1 VQGFGELGVG
11 AFGVFGGLEPR
22 HLIADVL
29 GRGRERLHPPAKLVD
44 RLRLDRE
51 SLVAPRVDGLLFDLR
66 YLGAVLARGERGA
79 ATAAAG
85 GEQENHS
92 SNEDSPSAHEGQPN
106 RGPGYS
112 DPMFDTL
119 SDKLQ
124 GALGDLRGRGVLD
137 EEAITR
143 AMREVRLALLE
154 ADVNFGVVKEFVAH
168 VRERALGEDVR
179 KSLTPGQ
186 QVVKIVHEELTELL
200 GSSDSRLAFSPRP
213 PTTILLAGLQGSG
226 KTTAA
231 GKLALLLEKEGR
243 RPALV
248 AADLQRPAAVEQL
261 LQLGEQAGVP
271 VYADERSDPV
281 KAVRDGIERAK
292 ADGRDVV
299 ILDTAGRLHV
309 DEPLMAELAA
319 VRREAKP
326 TNVLLVLDAMTG
338 QEAVNVAQSFQERI
352 DFDGVVLTKLDGDA
366 RGGAAL
372 SVRAVTGRPIKLA
385 SAGEKLDALDWFH
398 PDRMASR
405 ILGMGDVLTLIERAE
420 AAIEEEEKDELER
433 RMLKGEFSFD
443 DFLSSYKM
451 IRRMG
456 PLQGVIKM
464 IPGLG
469 KQLEG
474 LDQVDERQLKR
485 VEAIVLSMTPHE
497 RRVPHVI
504 DASRRKRIAAG
515 SGTTVEQVNQL
526 IEARKQMAKMM
537 KMVGSGKMP
546 SLPGTAPTMPSGKP
560 RPSATRKASSKR
572 KKKAK
577 R

>member
-1 VQGFGELGVG
+1 
-11 AFGVFGGLEPR
+11 
-22 HLIADVL
+22 
-29 GRGRERLHPPAKLVD
+29 
-44 RLRLDRE
+44 
-51 SLVAPRVDGLLFDLR
+51 
-66 YLGAVLARGERGA
+66 
-79 ATAAAG
+79 
-85 GEQENHS
+85 
-92 SNEDSPSAHEGQPN
+92 
-106 RGPGYS
+106 
-112 DPMFDTL
+112 MFDAL
-119 SDKLQ
+119 SEKLQ
-124 GALGDLRGRGVLD
+124 SALGDLRGRGVLD
-137 EEAITR
+137 EEAISR

-186 QVVKIVHEELTELL
+186 QVVKIVHEELTVLL
-200 GSSDSRLAFSPRP
+200 GSSDSRLAFSPRA

-231 GKLALLLEKEGR
+231 GKLALLLAKEGR
-243 RPALV
+243 TPALV
-248 AADLQRPAAVEQL
+248 AADLQRPAAIDQL
-261 LQLGEQAGVP
+261 VQLGEQVGVP
-271 VYADERSDPV
+271 VYANERSDPV

-292 ADGRDVV
+292 TDGRDVV

-309 DEPLMAELAA
+309 DEALMAELAA

-338 QEAVNVAQSFQERI
+338 QEAVDVAQAFQERI

-420 AAIEEEEKDELER
+420 AAIEEEEKEQLER
-433 RMLKGEFSFD
+433 RMLKGEFTFD

-456 PLQGVIKM
+456 PLQGVLKM

-485 VEAIVLSMTPHE
+485 VEAMILSMTPHE

-526 IEARKQMAKMM
+526 IDARKQMAKMM
-537 KMVGSGKMP
+537 KLVGSGKMP
-546 SLPGTAPTMPSGKP
+546 QIPGAGLPGNGLPGQQPGQGPP
-560 RPSATRKASSKR
+560 RPSATRKSKSKR
-572 KKKAK
+572 KKKKA
-577 R
+577 RR

>member
-1 VQGFGELGVG
+1 
-11 AFGVFGGLEPR
+11 
-22 HLIADVL
+22 
-29 GRGRERLHPPAKLVD
+29 
-44 RLRLDRE
+44 
-51 SLVAPRVDGLLFDLR
+51 
-66 YLGAVLARGERGA
+66 
-79 ATAAAG
+79 
-85 GEQENHS
+85 
-92 SNEDSPSAHEGQPN
+92 
-106 RGPGYS
+106 
-112 DPMFDTL
+112 MFDAL
-119 SDKLQ
+119 SEKLQ
-124 GALGDLRGRGVLD
+124 SALGDLRGRGVLD
-137 EEAITR
+137 EEAISR

-154 ADVNFGVVKEFVAH
+154 ADVNFGVVKGFVAQ
-168 VRERALGEDVR
+168 VRERALGEAVR

-186 QVVKIVHEELTELL
+186 EVVKIVHEELTELL
-200 GSSDSRLAFSPRP
+200 GSSDSRLAFSQRP

-231 GKLALLLEKEGR
+231 GKLALLLAKEGR
-243 RPALV
+243 KPALV
-248 AADLQRPAAVEQL
+248 AADLQRPAAIDQL
-261 LQLGEQAGVP
+261 VQLGEQVSVP
-271 VYADERSDPV
+271 VYADERTDPV
-281 KAVRDGIERAK
+281 KAVHDGIERAK

-309 DEPLMAELAA
+309 DEALMEELAA

-338 QEAVNVAQSFQERI
+338 QEAVNVAQAFQERI

-372 SVRAVTGRPIKLA
+372 SVRAVTGKPIKLA
-385 SAGEKLDALDWFH
+385 SLGEKLDALDWFH

-420 AAIEEEEKDELER
+420 AAIEDEEKEKLEA

-451 IRRMG
+451 LRRMG
-456 PLQGVIKM
+456 PLQGILKM

-469 KQLEG
+469 NQLEG
-474 LDQVDERQLKR
+474 LDQVDEGQLKR

-546 SLPGTAPTMPSGKP
+546 SLPGMPAAPTMPSSKP

-572 KKKAK
+572 KKKKAK

>member
-1 VQGFGELGVG
+1 
-11 AFGVFGGLEPR
+11 
-22 HLIADVL
+22 
-29 GRGRERLHPPAKLVD
+29 
-44 RLRLDRE
+44 
-51 SLVAPRVDGLLFDLR
+51 
-66 YLGAVLARGERGA
+66 
-79 ATAAAG
+79 
-85 GEQENHS
+85 
-92 SNEDSPSAHEGQPN
+92 
-106 RGPGYS
+106 
-112 DPMFDTL
+112 MFDAL

-124 GALGDLRGRGVLD
+124 SALGDLRGRGILD
-137 EEAITR
+137 EEAISR

-154 ADVNFGVVKEFVAH
+154 ADANFGVVKEFVAH
-168 VRERALGEDVR
+168 VRERALGEEVR

-231 GKLALLLEKEGR
+231 AKLALLLSKEGR
-243 RPALV
+243 KPALV
-248 AADLQRPAAVEQL
+248 AADLQRPAAIDQL
-261 LQLGEQAGVP
+261 VQLGEQVGVP
-271 VYADERSDPV
+271 VYADERSEPV
-281 KAVRDGIERAK
+281 RAVHDGIERAK

-309 DEPLMAELAA
+309 DEELMEELAA

-338 QEAVNVAQSFQERI
+338 QEAVNVAQAFQERI

-385 SAGEKLDALDWFH
+385 SLGEKLDALDWFH

-420 AAIEEEEKDELER
+420 ASIEEEEKAALER

-451 IRRMG
+451 LRRMG
-456 PLQGVIKM
+456 PLQGVLKM

-469 KQLEG
+469 NQLEG

-485 VEAIVLSMTPHE
+485 VEAVILSMTPHE

-504 DASRRKRIAAG
+504 DASRRQRIASG
-515 SGTTVEQVNQL
+515 SGTTVEQVDQL

-546 SLPGTAPTMPSGKP
+546 QIPGVGLPGAAAAGGAFPTQGPP
-560 RPSATRKASSKR
+560 RPSATRKSKSKR
-572 KKKAK
+572 KRKAK

>member
-1 VQGFGELGVG
+1 
-11 AFGVFGGLEPR
+11 
-22 HLIADVL
+22 
-29 GRGRERLHPPAKLVD
+29 
-44 RLRLDRE
+44 
-51 SLVAPRVDGLLFDLR
+51 
-66 YLGAVLARGERGA
+66 
-79 ATAAAG
+79 
-85 GEQENHS
+85 
-92 SNEDSPSAHEGQPN
+92 
-106 RGPGYS
+106 
-112 DPMFDTL
+112 MFDAL
-119 SDKLQ
+119 SEKLQ
-124 GALGDLRGRGVLD
+124 SALGDLRGRGVLD
-137 EEAITR
+137 EEAISR

-200 GSSDSRLAFSPRP
+200 GSSDSRLAFSQRP

-226 KTTAA
+226 KTTTAA
-231 GKLALLLEKEGR
+231 KLALLLEKEDR
-243 RPALV
+243 KPALV
-248 AADLQRPAAVEQL
+248 AADLQRPAAIDQL
-261 LQLGEQAGVP
+261 IQLGDQVGVP
-271 VYADERSDPV
+271 VYAAERSDPV
-281 KAVRDGIERAK
+281 KAVHDGIERAR

-309 DEPLMAELAA
+309 DEELMEELAA

-338 QEAVNVAQSFQERI
+338 QEAVNVAQAFQERI

-385 SAGEKLDALDWFH
+385 SLGEKLDALDWFH

-420 AAIEEEEKDELER
+420 AAIEDEEKEELER
-433 RMLKGEFSFD
+433 RMMKGEFTFD

-456 PLQGVIKM
+456 PLQGVLKM

-469 KQLEG
+469 KQMEG
-474 LDQVDERQLKR
+474 LDQVDEHQLKR
-485 VEAIVLSMTPHE
+485 VEGIVLSMTPHE

-526 IEARKQMAKMM
+526 LDARKQMAKMM

-546 SLPGTAPTMPSGKP
+546 QIPGAGMPGNGPVPTQGPP
-560 RPSATRKASSKR
+560 RPSATRKSKSKR
-572 KKKAK
+572 KRKA
-577 R
+577 RR